1 MCRFYDRDVSAALN
15 IRRCAIG
22 PGPRPTELCRWE
34 GRPAS
39 QGQPGQEWLCD
50 NYARCAAGMAEMVKE
65 LSICGFA
72 SGQRGKVLAAFGVI
86 ASHASLSICGQLGDE
101 EGLDVAVFR
110 FTLGIKGF
118 EDRFIPR
125 VVGAVAAALMALNHL
140 LGAQPAAAAQVRVE
154 YLCLLLAAIC
164 VAVPEIEDRLKEVL
178 PGRGRQRM
186 AESVSGATNG
196 LFLLPG
202 LSKEVQQ
209 ELAWA
214 SSTLIKNTNS
224 CGVVV
229 VDQGQAVL
237 ARGALGSPLV
247 QPGQAQATLDA
258 ISKDLAAGGGGDTA
272 AVLQPG
278 GTKQQLYLADPQ
290 ALARDPA
297 VAQWATLPKGAQCLS
312 LHRLP
317 AAQRGDSR
325 QPSFLIVF
333 AERPRAFSDKERSW
347 VDAVAR
353 KLGGRLEDRQ

>member
-1 MCRFYDRDVSAALN
+1 MHAAQRVWPRWSRNCPSAALL
-15 IRRCAIG
+15 RARGARC
-22 PGPRPTELCRWE
+22 WQHS
-34 GRPAS
+34 AS
-39 QGQPGQEWLCD
+39 LHRTHRSPSVAVRAQPG
-50 NYARCAAGMAEMVKE
+50 
-65 LSICGFA
+65 
-72 SGQRGKVLAAFGVI
+72 
-86 ASHASLSICGQLGDE
+86 GQLGDE

-258 ISKDLAAGGGGDTA
+258 ISKDLAAGGGVDTA

-353 KLGGRLEDRQ
+353 KLGSRLEDRQ